1 MTQQRAVFGLMP
13 ARSIPVT
20 ATISIAIVVTSMV
33 GRLLDTRFGFGIS
46 TLHFT
51 TTSIFELELWRLV
64 TYPFVEST
72 FLGLVLGVL
81 VFWIFGGWFE
91 SRYGHR
97 DFLRFFA
104 YSSIGAALF
113 AVPLSYLVNLLMPFY
128 DPGIAEGPGPAI
140 DAMLVALALSS
151 PNSNVLFGFV
161 LPMKART
168 IIYFILG
175 LQVVMG
181 VMNGAAALSVVL
193 GGMLMGYLLVT
204 GTWRPSRLFGKLKL
218 WRMKKRRRGLYVVP
232 PSKDK
237 TLH

>member
-1 MTQQRAVFGLMP
+1 MSQRPVFGLMP
-13 ARSIPVT
+13 ARAIPVT
-20 ATISIAIVVTSMV
+20 AAISITILITSMA
-33 GRLLDTRFGFGIS
+33 GSILDARFGFGIS
-46 TLHFT
+46 TLTFT
-51 TTSIFELELWRLV
+51 PNSIFELELWRLI
-64 TYPFVEST
+64 TYPLVEST
-72 FLGLVLGVL
+72 FFGLVLSVL

-97 DFLRFFA
+97 DFFRFFA
-104 YSSIGAALF
+104 LSSIGAALF

-128 DPGIAEGPGPAI
+128 DPGMAQGPGPAI
-140 DAMLVALALSS
+140 DAMLVAMALSN

-168 IIYFILG
+168 IIYVILG

-204 GTWRPSRLFGKLKL
+204 GNWRPNRLFGKTKL

-232 PSKDK
+232 PTDK